1 MGAAAGCS
9 GGPGGVLAALR
20 RMRVLDGAQ
29 RQLRFDEFGDFTA
42 LTHLTKVNDGR
53 CTAVTA

>member
-1 MGAAAGCS
+1 MGAAATRS
-9 GGPGGVLAALR
+9 GGPGGVLAAVR
-20 RMRVLDGAQ
+20 QMRVLDGVQ